1 MDTILHYIMSLI
13 GGFLGTYALLL
24 RGGNFGSAQTGNFLE
39 AMISLSEGDF
49 TSVAIR
55 AGGGIVYASALI
67 FSYLL
72 SNCTNVNMKT
82 MVLKVE
88 VVGLLIA
95 AMIPE
100 TADPILALYPI
111 FAMMSF
117 QWGTYSGAK
126 GYNSASIFTTNNFK
140 QCVLGWT
147 QYIHQHDPKAKEK
160 ACLYTFTV
168 FSFLGGALLGA
179 VSTEYLGTY
188 AAFICYVPLFAAY
201 TVLLCSQRSAEM
213 VLEVLE
219 QTDHCQIS
227 QPSVRE

>member
-1 MDTILHYIMSLI
+1 MHNQMETDEILHYIMSLV

-49 TSVAIR
+49 AGLMIR
-55 AGGGIVYASALI
+55 AGGAFVYALALI
-67 FSYLL
+67 LSYILT
-72 SNCTNVNMKT
+72 NCTNVNMRT

-88 VVGLLIA
+88 VVGLLIVA
-95 AMIPE
+95 LIPV

-111 FAMMSF
+111 FALMSF

-147 QYIHQHDPKAKEK
+147 QYFLRHDQKAKEK

-168 FSFLGGALLGA
+168 LSFLSGALLGSIF
-179 VSTEYLGTY
+179 VYRFGTY
-188 AAFICYVPLFAAY
+188 AAFACYIPLFLARM
-201 TVLLCSQRSAEM
+201 VLLNDQKNQKRLFEKENPYQ
-213 VLEVLE
+213 VN
-219 QTDHCQIS
+219 
-227 QPSVRE
+227 R

>member
-1 MDTILHYIMSLI
+1 MHNQNETDVILHYIMSLV

-39 AMISLSEGDF
+39 AMISLSERDF
-49 TSVAIR
+49 AGLAIR
-55 AGGGIVYASALI
+55 TGGAVIYALALV
-67 FSYLL
+67 FSYILT
-72 SNCTNVNMKT
+72 NCTNVNMRT

-88 VVGLLIA
+88 AVGLLITA
-95 AMIPE
+95 LIPV

-111 FAMMSF
+111 FALMSF

-147 QYIHQHDPKAKEK
+147 QYFLQHDQKAKEK

-168 FSFLGGALLGA
+168 LSFLSGAFLGCIS
-179 VSTEYLGTY
+179 VYRFGTY
-188 AAFICYVPLFAAY
+188 AAFVCYIPLFTARM
-201 TVLLCSQRSAEM
+201 VLLRNQKNQKRIFEKAGSYQAN
-213 VLEVLE
+213 
-219 QTDHCQIS
+219 Q
-227 QPSVRE
+227 